1 MDLTRRQLL
10 TSGAAGLAVLSLPPF
25 ALAAEARRILVV
37 VQLAG
42 GNDGLNT
49 LAPLADPRYR
59 KLRPTVALAAN
70 EALPIRD
77 SPLALNAAV
86 GKLHAL
92 FERGQVAILQGVG
105 TPAVNR
111 SHFESTAIWQTAR
124 LDPHREPAGWLGR
137 ALEQRADAI
146 GQPLTALGIGGA
158 GTSPVLVGA
167 RAPYPSLASLEA
179 FAVQP
184 DRRFPQ
190 DAPALNRALAAMHAS
205 PKDDG
210 SPAAYIRRVARTA
223 LGASASLA
231 SATQGYRSMVEY
243 PKGPFGDHLRLVA
256 QLCASPLGTT
266 AFHLTLGGF
275 DTHANQKR
283 QQAMLLQQLSD
294 GIAALLEDAESHGF
308 AERLA
313 VLTYSEFGRRV
324 QENASGGTDHGA
336 GSVAFLVG
344 PGVRGGLYGK
354 AVDLGALADGDVP
367 PTLDFRALYAS
378 VLQGWLGLRAGPVV
392 GSTPP
397 LPTFRSERSA
407 VAAPTAP

>member
-1 MDLTRRQLL
+1 MGMTRRELL
-10 TSGAAGLAVLSLPPF
+10 KSGAVGVAALSLPLP
-25 ALAAEARRILVV
+25 ALAADGRRILVV

-49 LAPLADPRYR
+49 LVPISDPAYR
-59 KLRPTVALAAN
+59 KLRPTVALAASDT
-70 EALPIRD
+70 LPMRD
-77 SPLALNAAV
+77 TPLVLNAAMSR
-86 GKLHAL
+86 LHAL
-92 FERGQVAILQGVG
+92 FERGQVAIVQGVG
-105 TPAVNR
+105 TPSVNR

-124 LDPHREPAGWLGR
+124 LEPHREPAGWLGR

-158 GTSPVLVGA
+158 GTSPVLVGT

-190 DAPALNRALAAMHAS
+190 DAPALNRALAAMHAD

-231 SATQGYRSMVEY
+231 SATQGYRSTVEY
-243 PKGPFGDHLRLVA
+243 PNGPFGSQLRLVA
-256 QLCASPLGTT
+256 ELCAAPLGTT

-275 DTHANQKR
+275 DTHANQKG
-283 QQAMLLQQLSD
+283 QQANLLRQLSD
-294 GIAALLEDAESHGF
+294 GIAALLEDAEAHGF
-308 AERLA
+308 VERLA
-313 VLTYSEFGRRV
+313 VLTYSEFGRRA

-344 PGVRGGLYGK
+344 PGVQGGLYGK
-354 AVDLGALADGDVP
+354 TVDLGALADGDVP
-367 PTLDFRALYAS
+367 STLDFRTLYAS
-378 VLQGWLGLRAGPVV
+378 VLQSWLGLKPAPVV
-392 GSTPP
+392 GQTAA
-397 LPTFRSERSA
+397 LRLFR
-407 VAAPTAP
+407 AA

>member
-10 TSGAAGLAVLSLPPF
+10 KSGAAGLTALSLPLP
-25 ALAAEARRILVV
+25 ALAGDARRILVV

-49 LAPLADPRYR
+49 LAPVSDPRYR
-59 KLRPTVALAAN
+59 TLRPTIALTAN
-70 EALPIRD
+70 EALPVRD
-77 SPLALNAAV
+77 TPLAFHASLA
-86 GKLHAL
+86 KLHAL
-92 FERGQVAILQGVG
+92 FERGQVAIVQGVG
-105 TPAVNR
+105 TPSVNR

-158 GTSPVLVGA
+158 GTTPVLVGTH
-167 RAPYPSLASLEA
+167 APYPSLASLEA

-190 DAPALNRALAAMHAS
+190 DAPAIKNAVAALNANS
-205 PKDDG
+205 KDDG

-223 LGASASLA
+223 LGASSALA

-243 PKGPFGDHLRLVA
+243 PNGPFGNQLRLVS
-256 QLCASPLGTT
+256 QLCSAPLGTT

-275 DTHANQKR
+275 DTHANQKG
-283 QQAMLLQQLSD
+283 QQANLLRQLSD
-294 GIAALLEDAESHGF
+294 GIAALLEDAEAHGF
-308 AERLA
+308 VDRLA
-313 VLTYSEFGRRV
+313 VLTYSEFGRRAH
-324 QENASGGTDHGA
+324 ENASGGTDHGA
-336 GSVAFLVG
+336 GSVAFVAG
-344 PGVRGGLYGK
+344 PGVRGGLYGRT
-354 AVDLGALADGDVP
+354 VDLGALVDGDLP
-367 PTLDFRALYAS
+367 STLDFRALYAS
-378 VLQGWLGLRAGPVV
+378 VLHGWLGLKATAVV

-397 LPTFRSERSA
+397 FPLFR
-407 VAAPTAP
+407 TA

>member
-10 TSGAAGLAVLSLPPF
+10 KSGAAGLTALSLPLP
-25 ALAAEARRILVV
+25 ALAGDARRILAV

-49 LAPLADPRYR
+49 LAPVSDPRYR
-59 KLRPTVALAAN
+59 TLRPTIALTAN
-70 EALPIRD
+70 EALPVRD
-77 SPLALNAAV
+77 TPLAFHASLA
-86 GKLHAL
+86 KLHAL
-92 FERGQVAILQGVG
+92 FERGQVAIVQGVG
-105 TPAVNR
+105 TPSVNR

-158 GTSPVLVGA
+158 GTTPVLVGTH
-167 RAPYPSLASLEA
+167 APYPSLASLEA

-190 DAPALNRALAAMHAS
+190 DAPAIKNAVAALNANS
-205 PKDDG
+205 KDDG

-223 LGASASLA
+223 LGASSALA

-243 PKGPFGDHLRLVA
+243 PNGPFGNQLRLVS
-256 QLCASPLGTT
+256 QLCSAPLGTT

-275 DTHANQKR
+275 DTHANQKG
-283 QQAMLLQQLSD
+283 QQANLLRQLSD
-294 GIAALLEDAESHGF
+294 GIAALLEDAEAHGF
-308 AERLA
+308 VDRLA
-313 VLTYSEFGRRV
+313 VLTYSEFGRRAH
-324 QENASGGTDHGA
+324 ENASGGTDHGA
-336 GSVAFLVG
+336 GSVAFVAG
-344 PGVRGGLYGK
+344 PGVRGGLYGRT
-354 AVDLGALADGDVP
+354 VDLGALVDGDLP
-367 PTLDFRALYAS
+367 STLDFRALYAS
-378 VLQGWLGLRAGPVV
+378 VLHGWLGLKATAVV

-397 LPTFRSERSA
+397 FPLFR
-407 VAAPTAP
+407 TA

>member
-1 MDLTRRQLL
+1 MELTRRELL
-10 TSGAAGLAVLSLPPF
+10 QSGTAGLAALSLPLP

-49 LAPLADPRYR
+49 LAPVSDPRYR
-59 KLRPTVALAAN
+59 ALRPTVALAPN

-77 SPLALNAAV
+77 TALALNTAM

-92 FERGQVAILQGVG
+92 FERGQLAIVQGVG

-158 GTSPVLVGA
+158 GTSPVLVGTH
-167 RAPYPSLASLEA
+167 APYPSLASLEA

-190 DAPALNRALAAMHAS
+190 DAPALNRAVAALHANT
-205 PKDDG
+205 KDDG

-223 LGASASLA
+223 LGASS
-231 SATQGYRSMVEY
+231 
-243 PKGPFGDHLRLVA
+243 
-256 QLCASPLGTT
+256 
-266 AFHLTLGGF
+266 
-275 DTHANQKR
+275 
-283 QQAMLLQQLSD
+283 
-294 GIAALLEDAESHGF
+294 
-308 AERLA
+308 
-313 VLTYSEFGRRV
+313 
-324 QENASGGTDHGA
+324 
-336 GSVAFLVG
+336 
-344 PGVRGGLYGK
+344 
-354 AVDLGALADGDVP
+354 ALA
-367 PTLDFRALYAS
+367 
-378 VLQGWLGLRAGPVV
+378 
-392 GSTPP
+392 
-397 LPTFRSERSA
+397 
-407 VAAPTAP
+407 

>member
-1 MDLTRRQLL
+1 MPLTRRELL
-10 TSGAAGLAVLSLPPF
+10 QSGAAGLAALSLPLP
-25 ALAAEARRILVV
+25 ALGADPRRILVV

-49 LAPLADPRYR
+49 LAPIADPRYR
-59 KLRPTVALAAN
+59 ALRPTVALGAN
-70 EALPIRD
+70 DVLPIRD
-77 SPLALNAAV
+77 TPLALHAGLA
-86 GKLHAL
+86 KLHAL
-92 FERGQVAILQGVG
+92 FERGQLAIVQGVG

-158 GTSPVLVGA
+158 GTSPVLVGTH
-167 RAPYPSLASLEA
+167 APYPSLASLEA

-190 DAPALNRALAAMHAS
+190 DAPAIRSAVAALHANT
-205 PKDDG
+205 KDDG

-223 LGASASLA
+223 LGASSALA
-231 SATQGYRSMVEY
+231 SATQGYRSTVEY
-243 PKGPFGDHLRLVA
+243 PNGPFGNQLRLVA
-256 QLCASPLGTT
+256 QLCSAPLGTT

-275 DTHANQKR
+275 DTHANQKG
-283 QQAMLLQQLSD
+283 QQANLLKQLSE
-294 GIAALLEDAESHGF
+294 GIAALLEDAEAHGF
-308 AERLA
+308 VDRLA
-313 VLTYSEFGRRV
+313 VLTYSEFGRRAH
-324 QENASGGTDHGA
+324 ENASGGTDHGA
-336 GSVAFLVG
+336 GSVAFVAG
-344 PGVRGGLYGK
+344 PGVRGGMYGN

-367 PTLDFRALYAS
+367 STLDFRALYAS
-378 VLQGWLGLRAGPVV
+378 VLYGWLGLKASPVV

-397 LPTFRSERSA
+397 FPLFR
-407 VAAPTAP
+407 TA

>member
-1 MDLTRRQLL
+1 MVLSRRELL
-10 TSGAAGLAVLSLPPF
+10 AGGAAGLAGLSLPP
-25 ALAAEARRILVV
+25 AARAAEARRILVI

-49 LAPLADPRYR
+49 LVPVGDPRYR
-59 KLRPTVALAAN
+59 TLRPTVAMGAN
-70 EALPIRD
+70 EVLPLRD
-77 SPLALNAAV
+77 SPLALHGSL
-86 GKLHAL
+86 GKLKAL
-92 FERGQVAILQGVG
+92 LERGQLAIVQGVG

-158 GTSPVLVGA
+158 GTSPVLVGT
-167 RAPYPSLASLEA
+167 RAPYPSLASVEA

-190 DAPALNRALAAMHAS
+190 DAPALERALAALHGNARE
-205 PKDDG
+205 DG

-223 LGASASLA
+223 LGASAALA

-243 PKGPFGDHLRLVA
+243 PKGAFGDQLRLVA

-266 AFHLTLGGF
+266 AFHLTLGSF

-283 QQAMLLQQLSD
+283 QQATLLQQLSD
-294 GIAALLEDAESHGF
+294 GIAALLEDAEAHGF
-308 AERLA
+308 AGHLA
-313 VLTYSEFGRRV
+313 VLTYSEFGRRA

-354 AVDLGALADGDVP
+354 AVDLGALVDGDVP
-367 PTLDFRALYAS
+367 STLDFRALYAS
-378 VLQGWLGLRAGPVV
+378 VLQSWLGLKAGPVL

-397 LPTFRSERSA
+397 APVFRA
-407 VAAPTAP
+407 V